1 MLLSQQINIMHKC
14 NSFAFTYFWAAKMHK
29 TMINHSFVFF
39 FSEWKDPPQHKDMTE
54 KEEAK

>member
-1 MLLSQQINIMHKC
+1 MLLSQQINIMHEC

-29 TMINHSFVFF
+29 TMINHSF
-39 FSEWKDPPQHKDMTE
+39 SEWEDPPQHKDMTE